1 MIKKIE
7 FFTAG
12 CPRSQITGKNLKK
25 ALEELGLKAEVFE
38 EIDDPKVHVERG
50 VSAFPAVKIND
61 EIKSEGP
68 FLSVDACKEILS
80 DYTET

>member
-1 MIKKIE
+1 MIEKME

-25 ALEELGLKAEVFE
+25 ALQQLELEIDFE
-38 EIDDPKVHVERG
+38 PIDDPKIHQQHG
-50 VSAFPAVKIND
+50 VSAFPAIKVNG

-68 FLSVDACKEILS
+68 FLSVDDCKELLS
-80 DYTET
+80 EYIEK

>member
-1 MIKKIE
+1 MIEKID

-25 ALEELGLKAEVFE
+25 ALQQLGLEIEFE
-38 EIDDPKVHVERG
+38 PIDDPKIHEQHG
-50 VSAFPAVKIND
+50 VSSFPGIKING
-61 EIKSEGP
+61 EIKSEGA

-80 DYTET
+80 EYIEK

>member
-1 MIKKIE
+1 MIEKIE

-25 ALEELGLKAEVFE
+25 ALQQLGLEIEFE
-38 EIDDPKVHVERG
+38 SIDDPKIHEQHG
-50 VSAFPAVKIND
+50 VSAFPGIKING

-68 FLSVDACKEILS
+68 FLSVDDCKELLAEYI
-80 DYTET
+80 EK

>member
-1 MIKKIE
+1 MIEKME

-25 ALEELGLKAEVFE
+25 ALQQLALDIEFE
-38 EIDDPKVHVERG
+38 PIDDPKMHQQHG
-50 VSAFPAVKIND
+50 VSAFPAIKVNG
-61 EIKSEGP
+61 EIKSEGA

-80 DYTET
+80 EYIEK